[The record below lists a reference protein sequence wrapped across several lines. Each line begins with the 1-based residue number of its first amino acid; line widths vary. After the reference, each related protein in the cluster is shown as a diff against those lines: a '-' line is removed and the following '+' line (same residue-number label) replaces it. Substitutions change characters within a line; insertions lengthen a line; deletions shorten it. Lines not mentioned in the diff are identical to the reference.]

1 MLAQGDLLAE
11 ASNRLA
17 LCRLARAR
25 RQAREARSSQPLAE
39 RLTRFLGVRHQ
50 HHDALSDA
58 RAAGMVIV
66 RPIDH
71 TGIDL
76 TGWLTPA
83 SSTGVV
89 TPKPAALGPFKSQ
102 RMAIM
107 GASRHGP
114 LAQWPAQLGGRIL
127 ASVGLTTSILV
138 VSRDHSF
145 GKYAAALPEARPA
158 QALRQAGSTNE
169 IVTEEQI
176 RAHFAAGAMG

>member
-1 MLAQGDLLAE
+1 
-11 ASNRLA
+11 
-17 LCRLARAR
+17 
-25 RQAREARSSQPLAE
+25 
-39 RLTRFLGVRHQ
+39 
-50 HHDALSDA
+50 
-58 RAAGMVIV
+58 MVIV

-127 ASVGLTTSILV
+127 ASVGLTTSSLV

-145 GKYAAALPEARPA
+145 GKSSLSGLADSGAVGQVTAADGPSASALTSASSRS
-158 QALRQAGSTNE
+158 RK
-169 IVTEEQI
+169 
-176 RAHFAAGAMG
+176 